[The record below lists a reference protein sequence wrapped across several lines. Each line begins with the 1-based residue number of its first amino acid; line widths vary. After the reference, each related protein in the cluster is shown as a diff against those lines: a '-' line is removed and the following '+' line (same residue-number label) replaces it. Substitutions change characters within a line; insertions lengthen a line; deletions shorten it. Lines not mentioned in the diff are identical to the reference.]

1 MCLPAPAAEIISTKI
16 ANFDG
21 DIFFFYP
28 ICLMSNFVFLLPPTE
43 KRKRP
48 PYNTLKRMTI
58 IQYVWKMPA
67 EVFQDHTEYMAKNNN
82 ELQAGDTLAFGPNK
96 IKLVKLKREKMY
108 KRQKIIIQQA
118 VKEAVREDGD
128 DAITQKTMGMQLQTL
143 AGEIEDEVVGG
154 SASSG
159 SGSRET
165 SRDDEETTPK
175 KIKGGASFAGM
186 AKAKAKAKGK
196 ASRDDEDDEEIEE
209 EAEMEDADIGCY
221 SMSRN
226 PSSSPETKPK
236 PKAKDDDEDD
246 DAPATPRG
254 RTGAAKAK
262 AKRQKH
268 YALFLG
274 SEWKNLKRN
283 WKNYLTDVVDRIA
296 EAEEEGE
303 EDGEAVLESLKSLEK
318 SAVAVRK
325 FCVKWA
331 ATGGQG
337 ASLLQCFE
345 EQVSWCRQPPAVDN
359 PFSPYVMKLMHTLR
373 CSEAVVQSFWNH
385 LEATQLQSFLG
396 ESEVEPYQINMTAVK
411 INVLTQDSCLCVCAR

>member
-1 MCLPAPAAEIISTKI
+1 
-16 ANFDG
+16 
-21 DIFFFYP
+21 
-28 ICLMSNFVFLLPPTE
+28 
-43 KRKRP
+43 
-48 PYNTLKRMTI
+48 MTI

-143 AGEIEDEVVGG
+143 AGEIEDEVVG
-154 SASSG
+154 SAISG
-159 SGSRET
+159 TGSRET

-196 ASRDDEDDEEIEE
+196 ASRDDEDDEEIEV

-262 AKRQKH
+262 AKTKAKAKDGGGEDGGQRKKKKGAPKRDAPLLLQAGIKQFHQVSRQKH

-359 PFSPYVMKLMHTLR
+359 PFGPYVMKLMHTLR

-385 LEATQLQSFLG
+385 LEATQLQSFLE

-411 INVLTQDSCLCVCAR
+411 INVLTQDSCLCVCVCFCLSASIDY